1 MTLKDAITE
10 NRFIITA
17 EIVPPKG
24 TDVSEILKKAEILK
38 GWVDGVNV
46 PDNQRAIMAL
56 SSLSACII
64 LKRVGLD
71 PIFQITCRDRN
82 SKAIIEDSL
91 TAYTFGIR
99 NTLVLG
105 GDRMIYGDH
114 IDAKEVYDFAVHEAI
129 KNIRDSINIEFQLT
143 DNKNFFIGAALSP
156 DAEDIDIELKK
167 FEKKLNAGVDFFQT
181 QAIFDIEKFSRFMNR
196 IKPCDARIIGG
207 LIFIKSSRTAVFL
220 KEKLPGVKIPES
232 IFNRITHVD
241 NPLEEAK
248 DIIIDQIRALKGL
261 CDGVHLMML
270 GREDCIPEILKRAEI
285 ITEPPHISQGL

>member
-1 MTLKDAITE
+1 MKDAITE

-24 TDVSEILKKAEILK
+24 TDISEILKKAEILK

-56 SSLSACII
+56 SSLSACIL

-82 SKAIIEDSL
+82 RKAIIEDTL

-129 KNIRDSINIEFQLT
+129 KNIRDFINIEFQPA
-143 DNKNFFIGAALSP
+143 DKNFFIGAALSP

-167 FEKKLNAGVDFFQT
+167 FERKLNAGLDFFQT
-181 QAIFDIEKFSRFMNR
+181 QAIFDIEKFSRFIKR
-196 IKPCDARIIGG
+196 IKPCNARIIAG

-220 KEKLPGVKIPES
+220 KEKLPGVKIPEY
-232 IFNRITHVD
+232 IFNRIIHVD
-241 NPLEEAK
+241 DPLEEAK
-248 DIIIDQIRALKGL
+248 GLIVDQIRALKEL

-270 GREDCIPEILKRAEI
+270 GREDCIPEILKRAGI
-285 ITEPPHISQGL
+285 IKEPPHISQGL